1 MRDTLTSKLESIALG
16 AVRKRF
22 SPEFVNRID
31 AIVTYQP
38 LDVGSLETI
47 LDHDIKVLQEHVNSR
62 LGDRCFEIQ
71 VLPESRQFLLRKG
84 VSDEYGARELKRT
97 IHRELTQPLA
107 TMVTRGEINSGAQV
121 EVALHENGES
131 LVIKPLEV
139 KPASATDQSTIL
151 IVDDNRALLTFLV
164 TELET
169 EGWHMLTAETAG
181 AARQLF
187 AERNPTTVLLDY
199 MLGDDDGL
207 KLALEFQATAPATQF
222 IIMTGGGLGDDEL
235 AICDERD
242 FPILYK
248 PFVAEAVLNLIR
260 GQYLRTSVAASS

>member
-1 MRDTLTSKLESIALG
+1 MINASKAHSNFETYENPPGPDLISLLS
-16 AVRKRF
+16 R
-22 SPEFVNRID
+22 RIVGQSAATK
-31 AIVTYQP
+31 AIVPYVYMYQSGLAP
-38 LDVGSLETI
+38 DSRPAGVFLLLGPTGTGKTKTVEAIAGLLHGSEK
-47 LDHDIKVLQEHVNSR
+47 KVLKI
-62 LGDRCFEIQ
+62 DC
-71 VLPESRQFLLRKG
+71 
-84 VSDEYGARELKRT
+84 
-97 IHRELTQPLA
+97 
-107 TMVTRGEINSGAQV
+107 GEFQM
-121 EVALHENGES
+121 EHENGES

-235 AICDERD
+235 AICEERD